1 MGEAIGGFFPYAVGV
16 AISPIPIAG
25 VLLMLVSKRA
35 RTNGPMFLLGW
46 LVGLT
51 AVGVVVLLLPG
62 LETGGGEPSTAAGI
76 VKGVLGLL
84 LLFVGIR
91 AWRNRPAAGEEAK
104 MPGWMEKID
113 AMNGPAAMGIAVLL
127 LCLLVLPEEAGAR
140 NPIRSDFFARYPNA
154 AGTQLDGLPS
164 DSKHC
169 GVCHFDFAGGGPRN
183 PYGLGIEGG
192 IGAGLSPDSAMA
204 LIESNDSDADG
215 FSNLVEITTCPE
227 PLTCDKSNC
236 CSRLEKFSAINILD
250 ISTFVSNSRK

>member
-1 MGEAIGGFFPYAVGV
+1 LGEEIGGFFPYAVGV

-127 LCLLVLPEEAGAR
+127 SAVNPKNLLLAVGATATIAASGLTTSREYIALAVFVFIASLTILVPVLGYLIMGERGEQTML
-140 NPIRSDFFARYPNA
+140 A
-154 AGTQLDGLPS
+154 AKDWLVQNNQTVMAVLLIVIS
-164 DSKHC
+164 
-169 GVCHFDFAGGGPRN
+169 AAM
-183 PYGLGIEGG
+183 
-192 IGAGLSPDSAMA
+192 IG
-204 LIESNDSDADG
+204 DA
-215 FSNLVEITTCPE
+215 VEI
-227 PLTCDKSNC
+227 L
-236 CSRLEKFSAINILD
+236 F
-250 ISTFVSNSRK
+250 